1 MSNQNGDATFVAGL
15 VIGGFVGA
23 GVALLLAPQSG
34 EKTRGQI
41 REKSLA
47 LKDEAT
53 EGLTDDGQHAQAQ
66 VSAWQE
72 KGQAVTDAISR
83 SKDSL
88 TKAVSDSND
97 RISEAVSSPK
107 TN

>member
-1 MSNQNGDATFVAGL
+1 MSSQNANAAFVAGL
-15 VIGGFVGA
+15 VIGSFVGA

-34 EKTRGQI
+34 AKTRDQI
-41 REKSLA
+41 RDKSLA

-53 EGLTDDGQHAQAQ
+53 EGLAEAGQQAQAQ

-72 KGQAVTDAISR
+72 KGQAVTDAIGR
-83 SKDSL
+83 SKDNL
-88 TKAVSDSND
+88 IQVVSDSND
-97 RISEAVSSPK
+97 RIGEAAGFPK

>member
-1 MSNQNGDATFVAGL
+1 MSSQNANAAFVAGL
-15 VIGGFVGA
+15 VIGSFVGA

-34 EKTRGQI
+34 AKTRDQI
-41 REKSLA
+41 RDKSLA

-53 EGLTDDGQHAQAQ
+53 DGLAEAGQQAQAQ
-66 VSAWQE
+66 VTAWQE
-72 KGQAVTDAISR
+72 KGQAVTDALGR

-88 TKAVSDSND
+88 IQAVSDSKD
-97 RISEAVSSPK
+97 QIVEAAGPGK